1 MSAATRRRIVCCP
14 ECKRVMKSVLEIEE
28 DETEAD
34 PHLYLLTASD
44 FLTGLVKIG
53 RSHKPF
59 ERALQ
64 LSDGLPFH
72 FKVFSIFPSLVRK
85 SKKCT
90 SSCARSVWRAR
101 RRESGFVWASKKLT
115 PRSEIFY
122 SGLEL
127 AQAHALR
134 NLRRRLPKRHRNS
147 AFLLL
152 RA

>member
-1 MSAATRRRIVCCP
+1 
-14 ECKRVMKSVLEIEE
+14 MKSVLEIEE

-72 FKVFSIFPSLVRK
+72 FKIFSIFHFAGAK
-85 SKKCT
+85 
-90 SSCARSVWRAR
+90 
-101 RRESGFVWASKKLT
+101 E
-115 PRSEIFY
+115 
-122 SGLEL
+122 
-127 AQAHALR
+127 Q
-134 NLRRRLPKRHRNS
+134 
-147 AFLLL
+147 
-152 RA
+152 